1 MTQQE
6 LLDKM
11 VEANTIIRLLQCYDI
26 VLVRENENDNYR
38 LTIEPKDKDVI
49 RQIIMGEEDE

>member
-1 MTQQE
+1 
-6 LLDKM
+6 M
-11 VEANTIIRLLQCYDI
+11 VEANTIIHLLQCYDI
-26 VLVRENENDNYR
+26 VLVKENDNYR